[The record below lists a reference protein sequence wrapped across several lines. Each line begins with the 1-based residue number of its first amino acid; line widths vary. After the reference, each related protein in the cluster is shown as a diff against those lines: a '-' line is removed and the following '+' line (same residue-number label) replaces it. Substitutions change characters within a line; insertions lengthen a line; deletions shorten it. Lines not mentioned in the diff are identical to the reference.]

1 MTGKNYIFIMYKWKK
16 LFIIQFDIWS
26 IIKQPF
32 HANSELSAKR
42 QKYKHI
48 LSERTEKKKFILTK
62 DWEILS

>member
-1 MTGKNYIFIMYKWKK
+1 MTGKNLKLQNAQMEK